1 MVSLGL
7 GSLLDA
13 GTQIGVHTME
23 HAVGGLAN
31 TLVGGA
37 QVRGNIV
44 DEVVLL
50 AGLATQDLPKT
61 VGLDVIL
68 IGDGQLLN
76 NDGAGP
82 LLVLLASLQGLVVV
96 RTEGGGVVGVG
107 SVVTVHVHVAITV
120 PGAERAERAVD
131 GDLLVVA
138 AQTVAL
144 GVGVGE
150 EAGLQDWVGRGL
162 DARNHVRRREG
173 GLLNL
178 GEVVLGVLVESEL
191 AEAAQRDLTLRPDLG
206 QVKDAPAELLGL
218 LRAQNLDI
226 AGP

>member
-23 HAVGGLAN
+23 HSVGGLAN

-37 QVRGNIV
+37 QVRGNVV
-44 DEVVLL
+44 DKVVLL
-50 AGLATQDLPKT
+50 AGLATQDLPKA
-61 VGLDVIL
+61 VGLYIVL

-76 NDGAGP
+76 NDGTGP
-82 LLVLLASLQGLVVV
+82 LLVLLTSLHGLVVV
-96 RTEGGGVVGVG
+96 RTEGGGIVGVG
-107 SVVTVHVHVAITV
+107 SVVAVHVHVTITV

-138 AQTVAL
+138 AQTVTL
-144 GVGVGE
+144 GVRVGE
-150 EAGLQDWVGRGL
+150 EAGLQDRVGRGL
-162 DARNHVRRREG
+162 HARDHVRGGEG

-178 GEVVLGVLVESEL
+178 GEVVLGVLVQSEL
-191 AEAAQRDLTLRPDLG
+191 AEAAQRNLTLRPDLS

-218 LRAQNLDI
+218 LGAQDLDV
-226 AGP
+226 ASP

>member
-162 DARNHVRRREG
+162 HARNHVRGREG